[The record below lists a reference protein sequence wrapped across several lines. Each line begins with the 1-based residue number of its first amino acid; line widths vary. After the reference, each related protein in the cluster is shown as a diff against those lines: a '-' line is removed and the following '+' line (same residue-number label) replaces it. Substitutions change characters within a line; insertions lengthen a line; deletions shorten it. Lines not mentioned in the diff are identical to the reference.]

1 MTSATVEVPVVDQR
15 PTVVPAR
22 RRRLPVWA
30 TVIGW
35 VVVVPLAVV
44 AVLRLVAWDRT
55 DVLALVNTAT
65 PVVYLPAWIVAV
77 AAVVGRRTVL
87 AVAAV
92 LVVVAQIV
100 FLLPEILAAEPV
112 PPWAARAPTLSL
124 LDANVWNENHSMA
137 GYATQIE
144 STRPDLVTLEEAT
157 PFEVAQLDRSGALAR
172 LPDQVEVRRPDQK
185 AFLVASRYPLSDTHL
200 VTYGASPFI
209 VQTVIHLPWGRQDLW
224 VVHTTAPL
232 PEAFAE
238 WQGQLALIARL
249 VRAHGP
255 TGLLVVGDFNATWGT
270 RGFRTILDT
279 GLTDAAAARGH
290 PFAMTWLQTGFPLP
304 EFVRIDHVLTGGR
317 VAVTRI
323 ATGPGPGS
331 DHRDLHATV
340 AFER

>member
-1 MTSATVEVPVVDQR
+1 MTPTQGRVSDGTAVTAYDEEEIARGATMQN
-15 PTVVPAR
+15 
-22 RRRLPVWA
+22 
-30 TVIGW
+30 
-35 VVVVPLAVV
+35 AV
-44 AVLRLVAWDRT
+44 
-55 DVLALVNTAT
+55 
-65 PVVYLPAWIVAV
+65 
-77 AAVVGRRTVL
+77 
-87 AVAAV
+87 
-92 LVVVAQIV
+92 
-100 FLLPEILAAEPV
+100 
-112 PPWAARAPTLSL
+112 
-124 LDANVWNENHSMA
+124 
-137 GYATQIE
+137 
-144 STRPDLVTLEEAT
+144 
-157 PFEVAQLDRSGALAR
+157 
-172 LPDQVEVRRPDQK
+172 
-185 AFLVASRYPLSDTHL
+185 
-200 VTYGASPFI
+200 
-209 VQTVIHLPWGRQDLW
+209 
-224 VVHTTAPL
+224 
-232 PEAFAE
+232 AFAE